1 MSVFAGAD
9 AGGTGTR
16 AVVGDASGVR
26 ALAQGAG
33 GAVRAGRALA
43 AAGAI
48 AGVVRQALGSAGAD
62 QAEALVVGAA
72 GAGREPE
79 RSELETA
86 LRGERIAHRVQVTTD
101 IALALEAAFGSQP
114 GIVVSAGTGSI
125 GVARLPSGQIRRS
138 GGYGWQ
144 MGDEGSGYAIGRAA
158 LAAVSRT
165 LDGRAAHT
173 SLLELVLQKSRCHD
187 PESLVRWASSATPAE
202 IAGLAPTVFM
212 AADAGDPTAQG
223 IADFAARELAQ
234 LVMSLCPHFPAGTP
248 VPVALGGGLL
258 AAGGGLRP
266 RLTERLGAAAV
277 TIEPGTPDPLLGA
290 LALAIRL
297 GDGG

>member
-1 MSVFAGAD
+1 MSFYAGAD

-16 AVVGDASGVR
+16 AVVGDESAVR
-26 ALAQGAG
+26 GLAQGAG
-33 GAVRAGRALA
+33 GAVRAGRVLA

-86 LRGERIAHRVQVTTD
+86 LRGERIAARVQVTTD
-101 IALALEAAFGSQP
+101 IALALEAAFGDRA

-125 GVARLPSGQIRRS
+125 GVARLPSGEIRRS

-173 SLLELVLQKSRCHD
+173 SLLDVVLQKTRCRD
-187 PESLVRWASSATPAE
+187 PEALVRWAANATPAE
-202 IAGLAPTVFM
+202 VAGLAPTVFM
-212 AADAGDPTAQG
+212 AADEGDPTAQG
-223 IADFAARELAQ
+223 IADFASRELAQ
-234 LVMSLCPHFPAGTP
+234 LVLSLCPHFPAGTP
-248 VPVALGGGLL
+248 VPVALAGGLL
-258 AAGGGLRP
+258 AVGGALR
-266 RLTERLGAAAV
+266 ERLSARLASGAV
-277 TIEPGTPDPLLGA
+277 TIDPVVPDPLLGA
-290 LALAIRL
+290 LALARRL
-297 GDGG
+297 AGTP